1 MGSAIRMIKR
11 MFTELR
17 FDQLNAQ
24 MFKCIGLTSVD
35 YIILLAGCI
44 VVLIISILKE
54 RGVQI
59 RAAVAAKPIAVRW
72 LIYYGIIVAYLF
84 WDTQVTLEA
93 DSYMRISN
101 SHN

>member
-24 MFKCIGLTSVD
+24 MFECIGLTSVD

-72 LIYYGIIVAYLF
+72 LIYYGIIVAIFVLGYASDAGSGFLYANF
-84 WDTQVTLEA
+84 
-93 DSYMRISN
+93 
-101 SHN
+101 